1 MSFREKSTW
10 VLLAVTLIVYGWY
23 FATTLGSALT
33 VGLPGALDNVRLFG
47 AIVTLVVLTI
57 IAHIVI
63 AILSPKDADKSD
75 ERDKLI
81 ELRGDQRG
89 SLVMA
94 VALFSTMGLAMT
106 GANLFWIAHAALAG
120 LVVSELV
127 KAASKLIDYRR
138 GV

>member
-10 VLLAVTLIVYGWY
+10 VLLAATVIVYGWY
-23 FATTLGSALT
+23 FATTLGEAL
-33 VGLPGALDNVRLFG
+33 GAETPPVVDNVRLFG
-47 AIVTLVVLTI
+47 AVVVMVVLSI
-57 IAHIVI
+57 VAHIVI
-63 AILSPKDADKSD
+63 AILSPKDADAAD
-75 ERDKLI
+75 ERDRLI

-89 SLVMA
+89 GFLMT

-106 GANLFWIAHAALAG
+106 GASVFWIAHGALAG

-127 KAASKLIDYRR
+127 KAVSKLIDYRR

>member
-10 VLLAVTLIVYGWY
+10 VLLAVTLLVYGWY
-23 FATTLGSALT
+23 FATTLGS
-33 VGLPGALDNVRLFG
+33 GLGAGVPEVLDNVRLFG

-57 IAHIVI
+57 VAHIII
-63 AILSPKDADKSD
+63 AILSPKDADTAD

-89 SLVMA
+89 GFIMA
-94 VALFSTMGLAMT
+94 VALFGTMGLAMA
-106 GANLFWIAHAALAG
+106 GASVFWIAHAALAG
-120 LVVSELV
+120 LVTSEIV
-127 KAASKLIDYRR
+127 KAVSKLVDYRR

>member
-10 VLLAVTLIVYGWY
+10 VLLALTLVVYGWY
-23 FATTLGSALT
+23 FATTLGEALGSAT
-33 VGLPGALDNVRLFG
+33 PPVVDNVRLFG
-47 AIVTLVVLTI
+47 TVVVMVVLSI
-57 IAHIVI
+57 VAHIVI
-63 AILSPKDADKSD
+63 AILSPKEADAAD
-75 ERDKLI
+75 ERDRLI

-89 SLVMA
+89 GFLMT

-106 GANLFWIAHAALAG
+106 GASVFWIAHGALAG

-127 KAASKLIDYRR
+127 KAVSKLIDYRR

>member
-10 VLLAVTLIVYGWY
+10 VLLAVTLVVYGWY
-23 FATTLGSALT
+23 FVTTLGGV
-33 VGLPGALDNVRLFG
+33 VGADAPAVLDNVRLFG

-63 AILSPKDADKSD
+63 AILSPKDADQSD
-75 ERDKLI
+75 ERDRFI

-89 SLVMA
+89 AILMGI
-94 VALFSTMGLAMT
+94 ALFSTMGLAMA
-106 GANLFWIAHAALAG
+106 GASVFWIAHAALAG
-120 LVVSELV
+120 LVVSEVV
-127 KAASKLIDYRR
+127 KAVSKLIDYRG